1 MTIDYTHTLHTYWHA
16 HTRACPF
23 THLCVRKNCAFKDR
37 PRYHPLPRNSL
48 HVPAR
53 CHPTTVVLL
62 FARRIDHVPFRS
74 TCLLFFFF
82 SFLFFFLARVRFLS
96 LFIATA
102 AFRQHPLS
110 LLWVRSRVPK
120 GQKRHSIHVQ
130 TTRGCKAL
138 TYLFVGSLVQLTPT
152 SPLSTSQRNCTGKRT
167 GYLV

>member
-1 MTIDYTHTLHTYWHA
+1 MYTHAIYDYRLHTHTLHTYWHA

-74 TCLLFFFF
+74 TCLLFFF
-82 SFLFFFLARVRFLS
+82 SFLFFFSSTGTIPFIIHCHRRF
-96 LFIATA
+96 
-102 AFRQHPLS
+102 P
-110 LLWVRSRVPK
+110 
-120 GQKRHSIHVQ
+120 
-130 TTRGCKAL
+130 
-138 TYLFVGSLVQLTPT
+138 
-152 SPLSTSQRNCTGKRT
+152 STSSVTAVGEKSGSQRTKKTFRSCSNDTR
-167 GYLV
+167 L